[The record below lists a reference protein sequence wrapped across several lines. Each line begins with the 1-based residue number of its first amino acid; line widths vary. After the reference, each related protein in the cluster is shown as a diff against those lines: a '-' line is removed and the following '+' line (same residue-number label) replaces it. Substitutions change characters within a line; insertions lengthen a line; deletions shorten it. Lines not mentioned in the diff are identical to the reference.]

1 MNVEIL
7 VRLVMEIDVSQGLLP
22 QDASLAGVQVQQY
35 LGMGELCYIQSA
47 KGVKEQDQLLKILAM
62 IVRPQELKYLKFQK
76 ISKFQQEFLMVKK
89 LHLNKKYKL
98 IYGQGNQS

>member
-35 LGMGELCYIQSA
+35 LGMGGLCYI
-47 KGVKEQDQLLKILAM
+47 
-62 IVRPQELKYLKFQK
+62 
-76 ISKFQQEFLMVKK
+76 
-89 LHLNKKYKL
+89 
-98 IYGQGNQS
+98 